1 MRGNTIQRYKV
12 WINLAAFCLVLL
24 TGCGSNID
32 STAEESSKEEVII
45 QPENNWELVIDKVDD
60 FGDGQVIFENKQIN
74 SNSNKLSLVVAC
86 TGGLFELW
94 TETDFYLPD
103 RVNGAARI
111 KINGGEAETWA
122 LDKRADVGNGVFAVR
137 FKNGV
142 KLFQMLSMSK
152 TLSVKLDAGGS
163 TFESATFDLE
173 GISEIPKKLETV
185 GCD

>member
-1 MRGNTIQRYKV
+1 M
-12 WINLAAFCLVLL
+12 

-45 QPENNWELVIDKVDD
+45 QPENNWELVTDKVDD

-74 SNSNKLSLVVAC
+74 SNGNKLSLVVAC

-142 KLFQMLSMSK
+142 KLFPMLSISK